1 MTRRRGRIL
10 ELALDAPPPSVPLA
24 SPGEVVYVV
33 LRRGGRP
40 VGRLLVDDGDGP
52 VGAGWLERVAAA
64 SADGIAAAEV
74 EADIEPSPLGA
85 ADVSVVI
92 ATRNRPEDLSTCL
105 AALRALAPPPGEIVV
120 ADSAS
125 DDPAATARVAEESG
139 ARLVRCDR
147 AGLSL
152 ARNTGAAAARGSVI
166 AFLDDDCRADAGW
179 LTAIVRGFADPAVD
193 VVTGSY
199 APSELETEAQLL
211 FLDYAHM
218 DRRGAVP
225 RRFARGSVISRH
237 WPLDVWRVGSGGN
250 IAVRAEAFR
259 AAGGFR
265 LDLGLGTPALGGED
279 LFLLW
284 STIRSGRE
292 VVYRA
297 DAMAWHRHHR
307 GLPALRRVM
316 FGYGAGH
323 AAYLRAAVRDGA
335 PRGQALIYRASFWY
349 DRAKRLARALVS
361 LRPLHAGLVLREA
374 AGMVVGGRAQA

>member
-152 ARNTGAAAARGSVI
+152 ARNTGAAAARGSLI
-166 AFLDDDCRADAGW
+166 AFLDDDCRADAGIEVSAASRAPVEIEQR
-179 LTAIVRGFADPAVD
+179 LDIVV
-193 VVTGSY
+193 
-199 APSELETEAQLL
+199 
-211 FLDYAHM
+211 
-218 DRRGAVP
+218 RRGAPIRTP
-225 RRFARGSVISRH
+225 RKR
-237 WPLDVWRVGSGGN
+237 
-250 IAVRAEAFR
+250 
-259 AAGGFR
+259 
-265 LDLGLGTPALGGED
+265 GED
-279 LFLLW
+279 
-284 STIRSGRE
+284 SR
-292 VVYRA
+292 RA
-297 DAMAWHRHHR
+297 C
-307 GLPALRRVM
+307 RV
-316 FGYGAGH
+316 
-323 AAYLRAAVRDGA
+323 
-335 PRGQALIYRASFWY
+335 
-349 DRAKRLARALVS
+349 LARA
-361 LRPLHAGLVLREA
+361 RGMTDKHATA
-374 AGMVVGGRAQA
+374 ARRVERHPPVVGPANQQ